1 MDEQILT
8 ILMILIIII
17 LIIIIILLIK
27 NNNHHE
33 KEDIKE
39 EIQNLSQNLLLF
51 NNKEQESSARLE
63 ERTRLIVQALNILN
77 TSSTT
82 TKKQIENVYNK
93 VEDMNNIMVNKKTRG
108 NWGEYQ
114 LNHLL
119 SIYAGESKEIYEIQ
133 YLLKNGYMGDVALHM
148 PDNDRV
154 LIIDSKFPAESY
166 QKLCEDLNERDIRL
180 YHNQF
185 KQDIKKHIN
194 DISHKYINEE
204 TVENAVM
211 FIPSEAIYFYLCSE
225 CSDMIDYA
233 HKRHVLITSPTT
245 LLGVVFTL
253 INITKDIK
261 RTKNIKALEKDII
274 AMYEDAIRLQ
284 QRIEVLE
291 SSIERLQKPLKEVST
306 SSNKIVNRI
315 NKIYDGYSEEEYE

>member
-1 MDEQILT
+1 MNEQVLT
-8 ILMILIIII
+8 VLMIIIIII
-17 LIIIIILLIK
+17 LIVIIVLLTR
-27 NNNHHE
+27 NNNNNQE
-33 KEDIKE
+33 ENIKE

-77 TSSTT
+77 TSSST
-82 TKKQIENVYNK
+82 TKKQLENVYSK

-148 PDNDRV
+148 PDSDKV

-194 DISHKYINEE
+194 DISSKYISEE

-225 CSDMIDYA
+225 CGEMIDFA
-233 HKRHVLITSPTT
+233 HKKHVLITSPTT

-274 AMYEDAIRLQ
+274 SMYEDALRLQ

-291 SSIERLQKPLKEVST
+291 NAIERLQKPLKEVNT
-306 SSNKIVNRI
+306 SSQKIVNRI
-315 NKIYDGYSEEEYE
+315 SKIHDGYSDEDNE

>member
-1 MDEQILT
+1 MNEQVLT
-8 ILMILIIII
+8 VLMIIIIII
-17 LIIIIILLIK
+17 LIVIIVLLTR
-27 NNNHHE
+27 NNNNNQE
-33 KEDIKE
+33 ENIKE

-77 TSSTT
+77 TSSST
-82 TKKQIENVYNK
+82 TKKQLENVYSK

-148 PDNDRV
+148 PDSDKV

-185 KQDIKKHIN
+185 KQDIKKI
-194 DISHKYINEE
+194 
-204 TVENAVM
+204 
-211 FIPSEAIYFYLCSE
+211 
-225 CSDMIDYA
+225 
-233 HKRHVLITSPTT
+233 
-245 LLGVVFTL
+245 
-253 INITKDIK
+253 
-261 RTKNIKALEKDII
+261 
-274 AMYEDAIRLQ
+274 
-284 QRIEVLE
+284 
-291 SSIERLQKPLKEVST
+291 
-306 SSNKIVNRI
+306 
-315 NKIYDGYSEEEYE
+315 

>member
-1 MDEQILT
+1 MNEQVLT
-8 ILMILIIII
+8 VLMIIIIII
-17 LIIIIILLIK
+17 LIVIIVLLTR
-27 NNNHHE
+27 NNNNNQE
-33 KEDIKE
+33 ENIKE

-77 TSSTT
+77 TSSST
-82 TKKQIENVYNK
+82 TKKQLENVYSK

-148 PDNDRV
+148 PDSDKV

-194 DISHKYINEE
+194 DISSKYISEE
-204 TVENAVM
+204 TVEIAVM

-225 CSDMIDYA
+225 CGEMIDFA
-233 HKRHVLITSPTT
+233 HKKHVLITSPTT

-274 AMYEDAIRLQ
+274 SMYEDALRLQ

-291 SSIERLQKPLKEVST
+291 NAIERLQKPLKEVST
-306 SSNKIVNRI
+306 SSQKIVNRI
-315 NKIYDGYSEEEYE
+315 SKIHDGYSDEDNE